1 MFRNLML
8 WWLTTGVYCVEN
20 ENGQHASGHP
30 NTGPWCWPGLCFAVF
45 YFALNICGPWWY
57 SERRCEKIADRS
69 NVYFNSSLNVS
80 GYGSTGC
87 KHLWPKGDMSIV
99 GCRKG
104 NHVCSVFFFFFF
116 FALLHVTTKHFS
128 WFTPSGLSHVWCCA
142 AVCRDNCFLA
152 VFTICDCFVAG
163 ALWEPLI
170 IDVPLQ
176 CHQPL
181 HDFPPVVDSKVFR
194 TFCKTCL

>member
-57 SERRCEKIADRS
+57 SERRCEKRADRS

-116 FALLHVTTKHFS
+116 CIITCDDETFQLIHSIWFVPCLMLCCGVSRQLFPCCFYYLWLLCGRSIVGASDHRCTIAVSSTSS
-128 WFTPSGLSHVWCCA
+128 WFSTCGWFKS
-142 AVCRDNCFLA
+142 
-152 VFTICDCFVAG
+152 
-163 ALWEPLI
+163 
-170 IDVPLQ
+170 LQ
-176 CHQPL
+176 NL
-181 HDFPPVVDSKVFR
+181 
-194 TFCKTCL
+194 L